1 MSISNLIDEFKLN
14 GFSKDFAFSSS
25 KIYPFTNIE
34 WMNFSD
40 SEKENILQKFR
51 LAFLTETTV
60 NWCEEL
66 GTVLANDE
74 VKDGF
79 SERGGHPVIKRK
91 MKQWALRITAY
102 SNRLL
107 EDLNKID
114 WPSSIKEIQK
124 NWIGKSTGAS
134 IFFKIDEKDNAS
146 IEVYTT
152 RPDTIF
158 GVTFLVLSPEH
169 PIIEEFIESKHV
181 SAYVKE
187 CKQKTEIERKK
198 SKLITGV
205 FSGMYALHPIT
216 NKKIPIWISDYVLI
230 DLSLIHI

>member
-1 MSISNLIDEFKLN
+1 MGYDSFGLPTEQYAIETGIHPAKATAVNTRRYDKQLKKMGFAYDWDRKILTSDSSFYRWTQWIFRRLYDSFYSLKEDKAMSISNLIDEFKLN

-79 SERGGHPVIKRK
+79 SERGGYPVIKRK

-134 IFFKIDEKDNAS
+134 IFFKVDDKDNCLL
-146 IEVYTT
+146 YT
-152 RPDTIF
+152 
-158 GVTFLVLSPEH
+158 SPS
-169 PIIEEFIESKHV
+169 P
-181 SAYVKE
+181 
-187 CKQKTEIERKK
+187 R
-198 SKLITGV
+198 
-205 FSGMYALHPIT
+205 
-216 NKKIPIWISDYVLI
+216 D
-230 DLSLIHI
+230 